1 MIRELQLFA
10 KRIMDVG
17 LSMLSSIIVAPLLL
31 VSATAIKLGSR
42 GPVFFR
48 LRAAGLGGKGFDQWK
63 LRTMVPGARESGDC
77 FETSSSDPRITRVG
91 HFLRRWS
98 IDELPQLWNVLRG
111 EMSIVGPRPV
121 FFEIASK
128 YSAEQARRLAMRP
141 GLTGIAQVQGRNS
154 LTWAERVEL
163 DIFYVDHY
171 SLGLDCEIMARTIP
185 VLFQGEGVYGKD
197 GQVRVQDLGK
207 SVHGQ

>member
-1 MIRELQLFA
+1 MRRELHLIA

-17 LSMLSSIIVAPLLL
+17 LTTVGLIITFPLLL
-31 VSATAIKLGSR
+31 VSAIAIKLDSS

-48 LRAAGLGGKGFDQWK
+48 LRAAGLGGGGFDQWK
-63 LRTMVPGARESGDC
+63 LRTMVAGARESGDR

-111 EMSIVGPRPV
+111 EMSIVGPRPA

-128 YSAEQARRLAMRP
+128 YSVEQARRLEMRP
-141 GLTGIAQVQGRNS
+141 GLTGLAQVQGRNL

-163 DIFYVDHY
+163 DIFYVEHY
-171 SLGLDCEIMARTIP
+171 SLWLDYEIMARTIP
-185 VLFQGEGVYGKD
+185 VLFQGEGLYGKD
-197 GQVRVQDLGK
+197 GRVRVHDLG
-207 SVHGQ
+207 

>member
-1 MIRELQLFA
+1 MRRRLQLFV
-10 KRIMDVG
+10 KRIMDV
-17 LSMLSSIIVAPLLL
+17 MLAIFSLIIAAPLLL
-31 VSATAIKLGSR
+31 VSAVAIKLGSH

-48 LRAAGLGGKGFDQWK
+48 LRVAGLGGEGFDQWK
-63 LRTMVPGARESGDC
+63 LRTMLNGAREDGDR

-98 IDELPQLWNVLRG
+98 IDELPQLWNILRG
-111 EMSIVGPRPV
+111 EMSIVGPRPA

-141 GLTGIAQVQGRNS
+141 GLTGLAQVQGRNL

-163 DIFYVDHY
+163 DTFYVEHY
-171 SLGLDCEIMARTIP
+171 SLWLDCEIMARTIP
-185 VLFQGEGVYGKD
+185 VLFRREGVYGKD
-197 GQVRVQDLGK
+197 GRVRVQDLG
-207 SVHGQ
+207 

>member
-1 MIRELQLFA
+1 MRRELHLIA

-17 LSMLSSIIVAPLLL
+17 LTTVGLIITFPLLL
-31 VSATAIKLGSR
+31 VSAIAIKLDSG

-48 LRAAGLGGKGFDQWK
+48 LRAAGLGGGGFDQWK
-63 LRTMVPGARESGDC
+63 LRTMVAGARESGDR

-128 YSAEQARRLAMRP
+128 YSAEQARRLEMRP
-141 GLTGIAQVQGRNS
+141 GLTGLAQVQGRNL

-163 DIFYVDHY
+163 DIFYVEHY
-171 SLGLDCEIMARTIP
+171 SLWLDYEIMARTIP
-185 VLFQGEGVYGKD
+185 VLFHGEGVYGKD
-197 GQVRVQDLGK
+197 GRVRVQDLG
-207 SVHGQ
+207 

>member
-1 MIRELQLFA
+1 MRLELQLFI

-17 LSMLSSIIVAPLLL
+17 LAMVGLIIVAPLLL
-31 VSATAIKLGSR
+31 VSAVAIKLGSP

-48 LRAAGLGGKGFDQWK
+48 LRVAGLGGEGFDQWK
-63 LRTMVPGARESGDC
+63 LRTMVKGAREGGDR

-98 IDELPQLWNVLRG
+98 VDELPQLWNVLRG
-111 EMSIVGPRPV
+111 EMSIVGPRPA

-128 YSAEQARRLAMRP
+128 YSAEQARRLEMRP
-141 GLTGIAQVQGRNS
+141 GLTGLAQVQGRNL

-163 DIFYVDHY
+163 DIFYVEHY
-171 SLGLDCEIMARTIP
+171 SLWLDCEIMARTIP
-185 VLFQGEGVYGKD
+185 VLFRSEGVYGKD
-197 GQVRVQDLGK
+197 GRVRVQDLG
-207 SVHGQ
+207 

>member
-1 MIRELQLFA
+1 MRAELRLIV

-17 LSMLSSIIVAPLLL
+17 LGMVGLIIVATLLL
-31 VSATAIKLGSR
+31 VSAIAIKVASR

-48 LRAAGLGGKGFDQWK
+48 LRVAGLRGKGFDQWK
-63 LRTMVPGARESGDC
+63 LRTMVNGAREGGDR

-98 IDELPQLWNVLRG
+98 IDELPQLWNILRG
-111 EMSIVGPRPV
+111 EMSIVGPRPA
-121 FFEIASK
+121 FLEIAAK

-141 GLTGIAQVQGRNS
+141 GLTGLAQVQGRNL

-163 DIFYVDHY
+163 DIFYVEHY
-171 SLGLDCEIMARTIP
+171 SLWLDCEIMARTIP
-185 VLFQGEGVYGKD
+185 VLFRSEGVYGKD
-197 GQVRVQDLGK
+197 GRVRVQDLG
-207 SVHGQ
+207 

>member
-1 MIRELQLFA
+1 MRHELHLIA

-17 LSMLSSIIVAPLLL
+17 LTTVGLIITFPLLL
-31 VSATAIKLGSR
+31 VSAIAIKLDSG

-48 LRAAGLGGKGFDQWK
+48 LRAAGLGGGGFDQWK
-63 LRTMVPGARESGDC
+63 LRTMVDGARESGDR

-111 EMSIVGPRPV
+111 EMSIVGPRPA

-128 YSAEQARRLAMRP
+128 YSVEQARRLEMRP
-141 GLTGIAQVQGRNS
+141 GLTGLAQVQGRNL

-163 DIFYVDHY
+163 DIFYVEHY
-171 SLGLDCEIMARTIP
+171 SLWLDYEIMARTIP
-185 VLFQGEGVYGKD
+185 VLFQGEGLYGKD
-197 GQVRVQDLGK
+197 GRVRVHDLG
-207 SVHGQ
+207 